1 MPKSFQDLENRVKM
15 LEGKMNLV
23 LKCASVTK
31 RTPSTLMPGEFV
43 TEQMSLEDLYRE
55 LQGAGAMLEK
65 DDNGTE

>member
-43 TEQMSLEDLYRE
+43 TEQMSLEDLYKE
-55 LQGAGAMLEK
+55 LQSAGAMLEK